1 MSASAVLKLQK
12 AGFTT
17 EQVEALADFMDTQ
30 AASKTDL
37 LEVKS
42 EVKADIAGVKA
53 ELKADIDAA
62 AHQTDMKIAGVKADL
77 AELRSEVRLL
87 EQRMTIKLGSIVF
100 LAVGL
105 LFAAIRYLPAPHP

>member
-30 AASKTDL
+30 AASKADLTEVKNELKTDL
-37 LEVKS
+37 AETRA
-42 EVKADIAGVKA
+42 EMKADLAETRA
-53 ELKADIDAA
+53 EL
-62 AHQTDMKIAGVKADL
+62 KADL

>member
-30 AASKTDL
+30 AVGKSDLLEAKTELKTDL
-37 LEVKS
+37 AETR
-42 EVKADIAGVKA
+42 A
-53 ELKADIDAA
+53 ELKADI
-62 AHQTDMKIAGVKADL
+62 
-77 AELRSEVRLL
+77 AELRSEIKLL
-87 EQRMTIKLGSIVF
+87 EQRMILKLGSIVF

-105 LFAAIRYLPAPHP
+105 LFAAIRYLPPAPHS